1 MHYQV
6 VWEENTQSHRVLQE
20 QQGPCPLI
28 GIFNVLLL
36 RGSVRL
42 DTQIMWIS
50 FQEMID
56 HIKRYFEQQLS
67 KRSFRD
73 VDSKKTANDIKNF
86 EDARKHFPNLEKGL
100 DINVKFSEPDAF
112 EFTTEVAMFDLY
124 GIRLV
129 HAWTVDPQM
138 TGLAFIREQSYNELT
153 SFILSELDEKN
164 NLSDIDIAIIEQRKD
179 LARNFLQETSSQITA
194 HGLFRLHEVINE
206 SEICVLFRNNHF
218 ATITKH
224 KGKIY
229 LLVTDRGLVNDTR
242 SCYWQSLST
251 LDGDSVFLDSSFRR
265 LRSNTAP
272 PISAPQ
278 VYVHDKSSQPAAVI
292 GTSENFYSQQQ
303 RAIEFYK
310 SQQAKKSSPPKAKL
324 CVIM

>member
-1 MHYQV
+1 MYYQV
-6 VWEENTQSHRVLQE
+6 VWEENTKSHRVLQE
-20 QQGPCPLI
+20 QEGPCPLI

-42 DTQIMWIS
+42 SPQLALIS
-50 FQEMID
+50 FQDMID
-56 HIKRYFEQQLS
+56 HIKRYFEQRLS
-67 KRSFRD
+67 QRSFRD
-73 VDSKKTANDIKNF
+73 ADSQKTANDIKNF

-124 GIRLV
+124 DIRLV

-138 TGLAFIREQSYNELT
+138 SGLAFIREQTYNELT
-153 SFILSELDEKN
+153 SFILSEVDEKSD
-164 NLSDIDIAIIEQRKD
+164 LSDIDIAIIEQRKR
-179 LARNFLQETSSQITA
+179 LARNFLKETSSQMTA

-206 SEICVLFRNNHF
+206 QEVCVLFRNNHF

-229 LLVTDRGLVNDTR
+229 VLVTDSGLVSDTR

-251 LDGDSVFLDSSFRR
+251 LDGDSVFLDSSFRS
-265 LRSNTAP
+265 LRSNIAHSAYAAP
-272 PISAPQ
+272 TYNIRE
-278 VYVHDKSSQPAAVI
+278 PAGASPV
-292 GTSENFYSQQQ
+292 SVAFYSQQQ
-303 RAIEFYK
+303 DAIDYYK
-310 SQQAKKSSPPKAKL
+310 EQHAKKKKNEPKKST
-324 CVIM
+324 CVLM

>member
-1 MHYQV
+1 
-6 VWEENTQSHRVLQE
+6 
-20 QQGPCPLI
+20 
-28 GIFNVLLL
+28 VLLL

-42 DTQIMWIS
+42 NTQITWIS

-112 EFTTEVAMFDLY
+112 EFTTEVAMFDVY

-153 SFILSELDEKN
+153 SFILAELDEKS

-206 SEICVLFRNNHF
+206 GEICVLFRNNHF

-251 LDGDSVFLDSSFRR
+251 LDGDSVFLDSSFRS
-265 LRSNTAP
+265 LRPYTAP
-272 PISAPQ
+272 PISAPL
-278 VYVHDKSSQPAAVI
+278 YMHGEISQPAAAI
-292 GTSENFYSQQQ
+292 GTRGKLYSQQQ
-303 RAIEFYK
+303 REIEFYK
-310 SQQAKKSSPPKAKL
+310 SQQKKNNRPKAKL

>member
-6 VWEENTQSHRVLQE
+6 VWEEKTQSHRVLQE

-42 DTQIMWIS
+42 DTQMMWIS

-73 VDSKKTANDIKNF
+73 VDSDKTANDIKNF

-112 EFTTEVAMFDLY
+112 EFTTEVAMFDVY

-153 SFILSELDEKN
+153 SFILSELDEKS

-179 LARNFLQETSSQITA
+179 LARSFLQETSSQITA

-251 LDGDSVFLDSSFRR
+251 LDGDSVFLDSSFRS
-265 LRSNTAP
+265 LRSHRVP
-272 PISAPQ
+272 PISAP
-278 VYVHDKSSQPAAVI
+278 VYVHDEVPQPDAVI
-292 GTSENFYSQQQ
+292 GTGEHFYSQQQ
-303 RAIEFYK
+303 REIEFYK
-310 SQQAKKSSPPKAKL
+310 SQQAKKNNRQKAKR

>member
-42 DTQIMWIS
+42 NTQITWIS

-112 EFTTEVAMFDLY
+112 EFTTEVAMFDVY

-153 SFILSELDEKN
+153 SFILAELDEKS

-206 SEICVLFRNNHF
+206 GEICVLFRNNHF

-251 LDGDSVFLDSSFRR
+251 LDGDSVFLDSSFRS
-265 LRSNTAP
+265 LRSNAAP
-272 PISAPQ
+272 RISAPA
-278 VYVHDKSSQPAAVI
+278 YVHDEISHPAAFI
-292 GTSENFYSQQQ
+292 GTRENFYSQQQ
-303 RAIEFYK
+303 REIEFYK
-310 SQQAKKSSPPKAKL
+310 IQQAKKNNRPKAKL

>member
-42 DTQIMWIS
+42 NTQITWIS

-112 EFTTEVAMFDLY
+112 EFTTEVAMFDVY

-153 SFILSELDEKN
+153 SFILAELDEKS

-206 SEICVLFRNNHF
+206 GEICVLFRNNHF

-251 LDGDSVFLDSSFRR
+251 LDGDSVFLDSAFRS
-265 LRSNTAP
+265 LRSNAAP
-272 PISAPQ
+272 LISAP
-278 VYVHDKSSQPAAVI
+278 VHVHDEISHPAAVI
-292 GTSENFYSQQQ
+292 GTRENFYSQQQ
-303 RAIEFYK
+303 REIEFYK
-310 SQQAKKSSPPKAKL
+310 IQQAKKNNRPKAKL

>member
-1 MHYQV
+1 
-6 VWEENTQSHRVLQE
+6 
-20 QQGPCPLI
+20 
-28 GIFNVLLL
+28 
-36 RGSVRL
+36 
-42 DTQIMWIS
+42 MWIS

-56 HIKRYFEQQLS
+56 HIKRYFEEQLS
-67 KRSFRD
+67 KRNFLD
-73 VDSKKTANDIKNF
+73 VDSETTANDIKNF

-112 EFTTEVAMFDLY
+112 EFTTEVAMFDVY

-138 TGLAFIREQSYNELT
+138 TGLSFIRQQSYNELT
-153 SFILSELDEKN
+153 SFILSEPDEKS
-164 NLSDIDIAIIEQRKD
+164 NLSDIDMAIIEQRKR

-206 SEICVLFRNNHF
+206 GEICVLFRNNHF

-224 KGKIY
+224 EGKIY

-251 LDGDSVFLDSSFRR
+251 LDGDSVFLDSSFRN
-265 LRSNTAP
+265 LRSNLADTA
-272 PISAPQ
+272 ISAPA
-278 VYVHDKSSQPAAVI
+278 YVHNDIPQPAAAI
-292 GTSENFYSQQQ
+292 GTRERFYQQQ
-303 RAIEFYK
+303 REIDFYK
-310 SQQAKKSSPPKAKL
+310 RKQDKKKSTKH
-324 CVIM
+324 CVVM

>member
-1 MHYQV
+1 
-6 VWEENTQSHRVLQE
+6 
-20 QQGPCPLI
+20 
-28 GIFNVLLL
+28 
-36 RGSVRL
+36 
-42 DTQIMWIS
+42 MWIS

-56 HIKRYFEQQLS
+56 HIKRYFEEQLS
-67 KRSFRD
+67 KRNFLD
-73 VDSKKTANDIKNF
+73 VDSETTANDIKNF

-112 EFTTEVAMFDLY
+112 EFTTEVAMFDVY

-153 SFILSELDEKN
+153 SFILSEPDEKS
-164 NLSDIDIAIIEQRKD
+164 NLSDIDLAIIEQRKC
-179 LARNFLQETSSQITA
+179 LARKFLQETSSQITA

-206 SEICVLFRNNHF
+206 GEICVLFRNNHF

-224 KGKIY
+224 EGKIY

-251 LDGDSVFLDSSFRR
+251 LDGDSVFLDSSFRS
-265 LRSNTAP
+265 LRSKLAATA
-272 PISAPQ
+272 ISAPA
-278 VYVHDKSSQPAAVI
+278 YVHNNIPQPTAAI
-292 GTSENFYSQQQ
+292 RTREQFCSDQQ
-303 RAIEFYK
+303 REIDFYK
-310 SQQAKKSSPPKAKL
+310 SRQAKKKSEPKSKL
-324 CVIM
+324 CVVM

>member
-42 DTQIMWIS
+42 NTQITWIS

-112 EFTTEVAMFDLY
+112 EFTTEVAMFDVY

-153 SFILSELDEKN
+153 SFILAELDEKS

-206 SEICVLFRNNHF
+206 GEICVLFRNNHF

-251 LDGDSVFLDSSFRR
+251 LDGDSVFLDSSFRS
-265 LRSNTAP
+265 LRSYTAP
-272 PISAPQ
+272 PISAPA
-278 VYVHDKSSQPAAVI
+278 YVHGEVSLPAAVN
-292 GTSENFYSQQQ
+292 GTREKFYSQQQ
-303 RAIEFYK
+303 REIEFYK
-310 SQQAKKSSPPKAKL
+310 SQQAKKNNRAKAKL
-324 CVIM
+324 CVVM

>member
-112 EFTTEVAMFDLY
+112 EFTTEVAMFDVY

-138 TGLAFIREQSYNELT
+138 TGLAFIRKQSYNELT
-153 SFILSELDEKN
+153 SFILAELDEKS

-206 SEICVLFRNNHF
+206 GEICVLFRNNHF

-251 LDGDSVFLDSSFRR
+251 LDGDSVFLDSSFRN
-265 LRSNTAP
+265 LRSYTAP
-272 PISAPQ
+272 PISVPA
-278 VYVHDKSSQPAAVI
+278 YVHGEVSQPDAVN
-292 GTSENFYSQQQ
+292 GTREKFYSQQQ
-303 RAIEFYK
+303 REIEFYK
-310 SQQAKKSSPPKAKL
+310 SQQAKKNNRSKAKL